1 MLSPNQ
7 NFRSMR
13 VAAALTAAA
22 LLLPGCITQGV
33 DETGNHENAPAAVVM
48 PEVFRSVR
56 PDNLPPDDTYL
67 PFTNRASRTYNPAA
81 QPAPSPAPAPAV
93 RPVAAVPAG
102 PVSKDWQVLLTIGQ
116 RKASVNG
123 VELWLCEP
131 AVVDRGS
138 KPKKGGKLKVAP
150 TDTDRRLTLG
160 PLLNAPST
168 PLVGSGRR
176 PRVFIDPGHGGT
188 DPGTLAGKTRES
200 AIAMDVARR
209 VANYLA
215 QSGYDVRL
223 SRTTDNT
230 FVELEER
237 TRLAAAWGAD
247 VFVSIHLNS
256 GPAAAN
262 GIETYALPPVGQLST
277 EAATKDKVSA
287 AAKLA
292 AKISETG
299 NRNNLGNIRLAWCVH
314 RRLVAATE
322 RRDRG
327 IRRARYTVLR
337 EAKMPAVLVELG
349 FLSHSGDASFY
360 ATAEGRDRAAVG
372 ICRGIM
378 DFCAGH
384 ISPKYPALPIGR
396 PAKPGAA
403 APPASGATP

>member
-7 NFRSMR
+7 NIRLLR
-13 VAAALTAAA
+13 VAATLTAAA
-22 LLLPGCITQGV
+22 LLLPGCITQEIDDGG
-33 DETGNHENAPAAVVM
+33 DREGSAAMAGM

-56 PDNLPPDDTYL
+56 PADLPPDETYL
-67 PFTNRASRTYNPAA
+67 PFTNRASRSYNPAA
-81 QPAPSPAPAPAV
+81 HPLPAPAPAPAV
-93 RPVAAVPAG
+93 RAPATVPAG
-102 PVSKDWQVLLTIGQ
+102 PVAKDWQVLLTIGQ

-131 AVVDRGS
+131 AVIDQGS

-160 PLLNAPST
+160 PLLNAPAT
-168 PLVGSGRR
+168 PLVGPSRR
-176 PRVFIDPGHGGT
+176 PRIFIDPGHGGK
-188 DPGTLAGKTRES
+188 DPGTTSGSARES
-200 AIAMDVARR
+200 AIALDVARR
-209 VANYLA
+209 LANYLA

-223 SRTTDNT
+223 SRADDKT
-230 FVELEER
+230 FLELEER
-237 TRLAAAWGAD
+237 NRLASAWAAD

-256 GPAAAN
+256 GPTAAN

-277 EAATKDKVSA
+277 EAATKAKVSM

-292 AKISETG
+292 SKVTETG
-299 NRNNLGNIRLAWCVH
+299 NRNDLGNIRLAWCIH
-314 RRLVAATE
+314 RRLTAATE

-337 EAKMPAVLVELG
+337 ESKMPAVLVELG
-349 FLSHSGDASFY
+349 FLSNSSDAAFY
-360 ATAEGRDRAAVG
+360 STAEGRDRAAVG

-378 DFCAGH
+378 DFCAGR

-396 PAKPGAA
+396 PAKPAAPAPVGGAA
-403 APPASGATP
+403 P